1 MKKFIGITLG
11 DPSGIGPE
19 IVIKSLLNH
28 KEIYEKCNPIVFG
41 NSEIISKYIDQNNI
55 KVEIIKIDKIISSI
69 EPNKNKIFC
78 YNKENIKENP
88 PTGEINAEAGRL
100 AFQATEDS
108 IQCAM
113 NGDISAIATAP
124 INKEALK
131 KAQIPF
137 LDQTEIFT
145 KKTNSKNSMSLFIAG
160 DLRVFF
166 LTRHLRFSEISSA
179 LRIDDIVLN
188 LKNSSKYLK
197 KLGIREAKIALAA
210 LNPHAG
216 EGGMFG
222 DEEIGVLT
230 PAVNL
235 AKNQGVNVTGPI
247 AADSVFHLCKEGK
260 FDAVLSLYHDQG
272 HIAVKTLD
280 FYKTISLTM
289 GLPFLRTS
297 VDHGTAMD
305 MAGKNKANEISMVEA
320 VKAAAK
326 YAWDIEKYE
335 DS

>member
-1 MKKFIGITLG
+1 MKKYIGITLG

-19 IVIKSLLNH
+19 IVMKTLLYH
-28 KEIYEKCNPIVFG
+28 EDIYEKCKPIVFG
-41 NSEIISKYIDQNNI
+41 NSEILSKYIDQNNI
-55 KVEIIKIDKIISSI
+55 NAEIIEI
-69 EPNKNKIFC
+69 EQINASVEPGKNKIYC
-78 YNKENIKENP
+78 YDKEKIKEIP
-88 PTGEINAEAGRL
+88 PAGEINAEAGRL
-100 AFQATEDS
+100 ALQAIENAIMS
-108 IQCAM
+108 AM
-113 NGDISAIATAP
+113 KGEISAITTAP

-145 KKTNSKNSMSLFIAG
+145 KKTNSKNTMSLFITG
-160 DLRVFF
+160 DLRIFF

-179 LRIDDIVLN
+179 LRIDNIVLN
-188 LKNSSKYLK
+188 LKNSSKYLE
-197 KLGIREAKIALAA
+197 KLGIRKPKIALAA

-235 AKNQGVNVTGPI
+235 AKNQGINVFGPI
-247 AADSVFHLCKEGK
+247 AADSVFYLCKEGK
-260 FDAVLSLYHDQG
+260 YDAVLSLYHDQG
-272 HIAVKTLD
+272 HIAAKTLD
-280 FYKTISLTM
+280 FYKTISMTM

-305 MAGKNKANEISMVEA
+305 IAGKNKANEISMVESI
-320 VKAAAK
+320 KIAAE